1 VLLKVVDECRGSTTA
16 VVSLEVLV
24 RLAKGEETRNM
35 AHATTVTKAGPPS
48 APRESRRNPV
58 RAVSETEGPLA
69 TTRAH
74 YTGSR
79 NLGSVRVVFT
89 FEYSLPSEVS
99 VVSSFIEKF
108 MQLIANHRCVSGNEA
123 YVEIA
128 LREAL
133 INAVVHGN
141 HGDPRKHVHV
151 DCRCEP
157 DEISIL
163 VRDEGQGF
171 DVDRVPD
178 PTAPEN
184 IQCTHG
190 RGIYLMRAYMDEVRF
205 EEGGRA
211 VRMRKRAPW
220 NRGADSV
227 KAGR

>member
-1 VLLKVVDECRGSTTA
+1 
-16 VVSLEVLV
+16 
-24 RLAKGEETRNM
+24 M
-35 AHATTVTKAGPPS
+35 AHATTVIKAGPPS
-48 APRESRRNPV
+48 GPRESRRNPV

-79 NLGSVRVVFT
+79 NLAPVRGVFT

-108 MQLIANHRCVSGNEA
+108 MQLSANHRCVSGNEA

-128 LREAL
+128 LHEAL

-141 HGDPRKHVHV
+141 HEDPRKHVHV

-184 IQCTHG
+184 IQYTHG

-211 VRMRKRAPW
+211 VRMRKRAPL